1 MPRPTPRALV
11 VDEPRLSGCRN
22 ELSGSDSSLRGDCTG
37 AATQSSSDQVA
48 SSKLG
53 PAFAISF
60 GVHTLALVIASVG
73 ARFSWPQPPIAI
85 ELKTPPP
92 RKTTARPPAPP
103 PPPPSTPSRAPRGK
117 PGEGGHKP
125 KAPEPP
131 PPPPAPAAS
140 DLKDLAP
147 AEANIVFYLRV
158 ERLAKSPY
166 REPLERLLVLLPD
179 YRALVVGSDTR
190 LEDYIAVLV
199 ATSDPR
205 DVAQTFLAVRFHDS
219 ERVRAIANRPLGG
232 GDPRQFRFL
241 KPGLGVLA
249 RPDDAAKLDAA
260 LSGKGGPTDGG
271 EDPRRRWLAQLGE
284 LDQIGAK
291 EGGPAILGTIS
302 DVQSLVRLGDGLPT
316 PLAGAVALTLE
327 ASPAVR
333 VRATFANEA
342 DAARMEAEWPRILAR
357 YRSLTAILGLASAL
371 DGLKIARRGAEL
383 ELAGRLPAAQV
394 KLALDLSRMLV
405 PQAQQPAPAAPPPP
419 APPPP
424 PTTTTESSPAPAAPA
439 PIDVDGGAAR

>member
-1 MPRPTPRALV
+1 MGAVTR
-11 VDEPRLSGCRN
+11 
-22 ELSGSDSSLRGDCTG
+22 SSCGG
-37 AATQSSSDQVA
+37 VA
-48 SSKLG
+48 SASKLG
-53 PAFAISF
+53 PAIAISL
-60 GVHTLALVIASVG
+60 GVHTLVLVAASIG

-92 RKTTARPPAPP
+92 RKAAPPRPPAPP
-103 PPPPSTPSRAPRGK
+103 PPPPSAPRTHRAK
-117 PGEGGHKP
+117 SGEGGQKP
-125 KAPEPP
+125 KPPEPP
-131 PPPPAPAAS
+131 PPPTAPAAS

-147 AEANIVFYLRV
+147 AEANIVCYLRV

-190 LEDYIAVLV
+190 LEDYVAVLV

-205 DVAQTFLAVRFHDS
+205 DVSQTFVAVRFHDS
-219 ERVRAIANRPLGG
+219 ERVRAIAGKPLSN

-260 LSGKGGPTDGG
+260 LSGKLAPTDAG
-271 EDPRRRWLAQLGE
+271 EDPRKRWVSQLGE

-291 EGGPAILGTIS
+291 ENGPAILGTIS

-316 PLAGAVALTLE
+316 PLAGAVAITLE

-333 VRATFANEA
+333 VRATFASDA
-342 DAARMEAEWPRILAR
+342 DAARMEAEWPRILGR
-357 YRSLTAILGLASAL
+357 YRSLTAIVGLASAL
-371 DGLKIARRGAEL
+371 DGLKLSRRGAEL
-383 ELAGRLPAAQV
+383 EIAGRLPAAQV
-394 KLALDLSRMLV
+394 KLALDLSRVLV
-405 PQAQQPAPAAPPPP
+405 PQTQPPPQPQPPQQPEQPQPQPATETPPPPPP
-419 APPPP
+419 APATP
-424 PTTTTESSPAPAAPA
+424 S
-439 PIDVDGGAAR
+439 DVDGGQPR